1 MKIALGSKYLDGPYG
16 GGNLFIKNIR
26 NLLTSEGH
34 EIVYDL
40 LDDDIDIILLT
51 NPLIDSEH
59 STFSHLDI
67 IYYQKFVNPNS
78 ISIQRINECDER
90 KNTKNVNKQII
101 KSNSEMDYTI
111 FVSSWLKNLYKDQ
124 GMDVSHSKVILSG
137 SDNNFFNRNL
147 YSKWDRNEKI
157 KLVTHHW
164 SNNWMKGFKT
174 YLAIDKILDKD
185 EWNKRIEFTY
195 IGNIP
200 KDLSFKNTTIIEP
213 LGEKEL
219 ANELKKHNL
228 YITGSI
234 NEPSGNHHIE
244 AAQCGLPILYINS
257 GGVTEYCK
265 DYGIEFND
273 FNLEEK
279 INEIIEQYEV
289 YEKKMETY
297 PLSSEK
303 MGQEFLLLF
312 SELLSKKI
320 SFIKKRKNVSKFKIY
335 IHKFLWKL
343 NRIYYLLII
352 KLNR

>member
-1 MKIALGSKYLDGPYG
+1 
-16 GGNLFIKNIR
+16 
-26 NLLTSEGH
+26 
-34 EIVYDL
+34 
-40 LDDDIDIILLT
+40 
-51 NPLIDSEH
+51 
-59 STFSHLDI
+59 
-67 IYYQKFVNPNS
+67 
-78 ISIQRINECDER
+78 
-90 KNTKNVNKQII
+90 
-101 KSNSEMDYTI
+101 MDYTI

-124 GMDVSHSKVILSG
+124 GMDVRHSKVILSG

-185 EWNKRIEFTY
+185 EWNKKIEFTY
-195 IGNIP
+195 IGNTP
-200 KDLSFKNTTIIEP
+200 KDLSFKNTTVIKP

-228 YITGSI
+228 YITGSL

-273 FNLEEK
+273 SNLERENK
-279 INEIIEQYEV
+279 
-289 YEKKMETY
+289 
-297 PLSSEK
+297 
-303 MGQEFLLLF
+303 
-312 SELLSKKI
+312 
-320 SFIKKRKNVSKFKIY
+320 
-335 IHKFLWKL
+335 
-343 NRIYYLLII
+343 
-352 KLNR
+352 

>member
-1 MKIALGSKYLDGPYG
+1 MLQI
-16 GGNLFIKNIR
+16 IKNIR
-26 NLLTSEGH
+26 NLLTFEGH

-335 IHKFLWKL
+335 IQKFLWKL